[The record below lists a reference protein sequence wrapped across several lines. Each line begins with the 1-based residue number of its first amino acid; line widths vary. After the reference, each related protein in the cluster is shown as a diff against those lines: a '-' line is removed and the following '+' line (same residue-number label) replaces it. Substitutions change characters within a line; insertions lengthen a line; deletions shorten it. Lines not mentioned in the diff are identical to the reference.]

1 MEFIT
6 VEQFQEQPKEIQEV
20 FLNWWKCDYGDLYYY
35 NEYPLE
41 YKDFEIIDS
50 DLERDIE
57 GDFDYFKSIGVIP
70 IFTEGQ
76 LRKFIEEKA
85 ECSLDVIVGGFSK
98 EYIYYDLRGYE
109 VKKIDDMKEFGEI
122 VFDYYIGAKD
132 LLQAYWKVAC
142 MIAKE
147 EVDG

>member
-6 VEQFQEQPKEIQEV
+6 VEQFQEQPLKVQKT
-20 FLNWWKCDYGDLYYY
+20 FLDWWKCDYGDLYYY
-35 NEYPLE
+35 NEDPLE
-41 YKDFEIIDS
+41 YKDFEIINS
-50 DLERDIE
+50 NLECDLN

-76 LRKFIEEKA
+76 LRKFIEDKKGK
-85 ECSLDVIVGGFSK
+85 IVEVNLYCGGYSIVTAYRK
-98 EYIYYDLRGYE
+98 CE
-109 VKKIDDMKEFGEI
+109 IDNLG
-122 VFDYYIGAKD
+122 KD

-147 EVDG
+147 G

>member
-6 VEQFQEQPKEIQEV
+6 VEQFQEQPLKVQKT
-20 FLNWWKCDYGDLYYY
+20 FLDWWKCDYGDLYYY
-35 NEYPLE
+35 NEDPLE
-41 YKDFEIIDS
+41 YKDFEIINS
-50 DLERDIE
+50 NLECDLN

-76 LRKFIEEKA
+76 LRKFIEDKLEMKIQC
-85 ECSLDVIVGGFSK
+85 EIHPLTLDYIILVKNNSGNKVWMHTGK
-98 EYIYYDLRGYE
+98 E
-109 VKKIDDMKEFGEI
+109 
-122 VFDYYIGAKD
+122 D

-147 EVDG
+147 G